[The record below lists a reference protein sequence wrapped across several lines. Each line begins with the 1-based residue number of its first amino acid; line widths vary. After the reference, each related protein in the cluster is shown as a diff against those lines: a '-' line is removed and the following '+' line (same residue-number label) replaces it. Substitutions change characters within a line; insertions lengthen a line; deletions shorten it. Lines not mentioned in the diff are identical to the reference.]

1 MAPVRPAAALT
12 AREIVPDKPI
22 APAPASEKAP
32 ARDSNSVETHKPA
45 PVQND
50 ESTAGKKKGDVTPT
64 PTPSLAEQFT
74 KAAHRK
80 DADEMTRLAPLVIA
94 RADQRKALITQDAGL
109 LNRAYELIP
118 ATPETERL
126 IKRISSAVVAAGPS
140 AVAILDKEANR
151 IPHHVRD
158 RRQQNVL
165 AQEWEK
171 EHKPK
176 LEKIHSKLP
185 NFTMQ
190 WANRMRDDI
199 LSKSDSALK
208 SLRESATV
216 TATWIAKRLQAQGLI
231 QTKEQTNPEALK
243 IVQSKSKEKEPG
255 K

>member
-1 MAPVRPAAALT
+1 M
-12 AREIVPDKPI
+12 
-22 APAPASEKAP
+22 
-32 ARDSNSVETHKPA
+32 H
-45 PVQND
+45 
-50 ESTAGKKKGDVTPT
+50 
-64 PTPSLAEQFT
+64 
-74 KAAHRK
+74 
-80 DADEMTRLAPLVIA
+80 
-94 RADQRKALITQDAGL
+94 
-109 LNRAYELIP
+109 
-118 ATPETERL
+118 

-151 IPHHVRD
+151 IPDHVRD

-243 IVQSKSKEKEPG
+243 IVQSKSKEKEPR